1 LDAIIVTHNSAADLK
16 AQLACPALRT
26 AFRRIIVVDN
36 ASTDDSVEVAH
47 AHGVEVHERG
57 INEGLSVATNAGVE
71 LSDSPLFA
79 LLNPDVLLDDPG
91 VVTQLEAAF
100 EDPSLGAVAP
110 ALRLPQGHLQDSAR
124 EVPTPGQLLYRRLAG
139 ARAGAIRSKQPT
151 DVEWV
156 VAAFM
161 VVRRTAFDE
170 VGGFDEGYRLY
181 FEDVD
186 FCVRLW
192 SHGWRVQLN
201 PHLVANHEHKAF
213 SRKSLTGWATRQH
226 VRSAARFYAQHP
238 DLLLSTG
245 RRRLVR
251 PTH

>member
-1 LDAIIVTHNSAADLK
+1 LDAIIVTHNSAEDLK
-16 AQLACPALRT
+16 AQLSCAALRT
-26 AFRRIIVVDN
+26 AFQRIIVVDN
-36 ASTDDSVEVAH
+36 ASLDDSVAI
-47 AHGVEVHERG
+47 ARAAGVEVHERG
-57 INEGLSVATNAGVE
+57 VNEGLSVAINAGVE
-71 LSDSPLFA
+71 LSDSPLIA
-79 LLNPDVLLDDPG
+79 LLNPDVLLDDPH
-91 VVTQLEAAF
+91 VVERLEEAF
-100 EDPSLGAVAP
+100 DDPSLGAIAP
-110 ALRLPQGHLQDSAR
+110 ALRLPQGTLQDSAR
-124 EVPTPGQLLYRRLAG
+124 EVPTPAQLVYRRLAG
-139 ARAGAIRSKQPT
+139 RRAGAISSKHPT

-161 VVRRTAFDE
+161 VVRRTAFEE

-201 PHLVANHEHKAF
+201 PHLVAKHEHKAF

>member
-1 LDAIIVTHNSAADLK
+1 LDAIIVTHNSAEDLK
-16 AQLACPALRT
+16 AQLTCPALRT

-36 ASTDDSVEVAH
+36 ASTDNSVEVAR
-47 AHGVEVHERG
+47 AAGVEVHAREQ
-57 INEGLSVATNAGVE
+57 NDGLSVATNEGVRR
-71 LSDSPLFA
+71 SDSPVFA
-79 LLNPDVLLDDPG
+79 LLNPDVMLDDPA
-91 VVTQLEAAF
+91 VVAELEGNF

-110 ALRLPQGHLQDSAR
+110 ALRLPQGVLQDSAR
-124 EVPTPGQLLYRRLAG
+124 QVPTPAQLVYRRLAG
-139 ARAGAIRSKQPT
+139 RRAGAIRSMHTT

-192 SHGWRVQLN
+192 SHGWRVRLN
-201 PHLVANHEHKAF
+201 PQLVANHEHKAF
-213 SRKSLTGWATRQH
+213 SRKSLTSWATRQH

-238 DLLLSTG
+238 DLLLPTG

-251 PTH
+251 PSH